1 MADKKTTRAGSD
13 AEAAVPA
20 APVLRAERKP
30 TLRTIAD
37 ISGLAVPTVSRALND
52 APDIGAATKEL
63 VRRIADEIGYIPNR
77 AGVRLRTGRTNVIAL
92 VLSTEQ
98 EIMNHTARLITS
110 ISATLQG
117 SPFHLIVSPYVGEK
131 DLMKP
136 IRYLVETRSA
146 DALIFNMIEPEDAR
160 VAYLMERGFPFA
172 THGRTKWADRHA
184 YWDFDNDAFARIA
197 VARLAER
204 GRRHML
210 LIAPP
215 LHQNYAQLM
224 VAGAR
229 AEAEARGCTLRVAA
243 PVTSDSESAPIR
255 SHVSEALARAPEI
268 DGIVCG
274 SPTAAMAAV
283 AALEA
288 RGRVMAGDIDVVA
301 KEAIPFLALFRDTM
315 LVIDEDVRAAG
326 EFLARAAMKAVREP
340 GAPPMQGLEIPT
352 GESFTSA

>member
-1 MADKKTTRAGSD
+1 M
-13 AEAAVPA
+13 
-20 APVLRAERKP
+20 
-30 TLRTIAD
+30 RTIAD
-37 ISGLAVPTVSRALND
+37 LSGLAVPTVSRALND
-52 APDIGAATKEL
+52 APDIGAGTKQL

-110 ISATLQG
+110 ISGALQG
-117 SPFHLIVSPYVGEK
+117 SPFHLIVSPFLGEQ

-146 DALIFNMIEPEDAR
+146 DALIFNMIEPEDRR

-172 THGRTKWADRHA
+172 THGRTIWSDRHA

-197 VARLAER
+197 VTRLAER

-215 LHQNYAQLM
+215 QHQNYAKLM

-229 AEAEARGCTLRVAA
+229 AEAAARGGTMLVADT
-243 PVTSDSESAPIR
+243 VTSDSESAPIR
-255 SHVSEALARAPEI
+255 AFVARALAEEPRI
-268 DGIVCG
+268 DGIICG
-274 SPTAAMAAV
+274 SPTAAMASV
-283 AALEA
+283 AALEGA
-288 RGRVMAGDIDVVA
+288 GRRMAHDIDVVA
-301 KEAIPFLALFRDTM
+301 KEAIPFLTLFRDSM

-340 GAPPMQGLEIPT
+340 DAPPMQGLEIPT

>member
-1 MADKKTTRAGSD
+1 MAGRKPPIAGKLPGGELIKAD
-13 AEAAVPA
+13 
-20 APVLRAERKP
+20 RKP

-37 ISGLAVPTVSRALND
+37 LSGLAVPTVSRALND

-110 ISATLQG
+110 ISGALQG
-117 SPFHLIVSPYVGEK
+117 TPFHLIVSPFLGEQ
-131 DLMKP
+131 DLMEP

-146 DALIFNMIEPEDAR
+146 DALIFNMIEPEDKR

-172 THGRTKWADRHA
+172 THGRSNWADKHP

-197 VARLAER
+197 VTRLAER

-215 LHQNYAQLM
+215 QHQNYAQLM

-229 AEAEARGCTLRVAA
+229 AEAAARGCTLHVADSI
-243 PVTSDSESAPIR
+243 TSDSESAAIR
-255 SHVSEALARAPEI
+255 DYVSRVLAEEPET

-274 SPTAAMAAV
+274 SPTAAMASV
-283 AALEA
+283 AALESA
-288 RGRVMAGDIDVVA
+288 GRVMAQDIDVVA

-326 EFLARAAMKAVREP
+326 EFLARAAIQAVREP
-340 GAPPMQGLEIPT
+340 QAPPMQGLEIPT
-352 GESFTSA
+352 GDSFNSA